1 MSLVFAV
8 IFDADIANG
17 VNPTQTAKCC
27 TVPLGDVSALTGV
40 DAVSATMTVV
50 NNLMGT
56 VDFRKG
62 PFKIRVYEAP
72 EGFNSKAVQEPVSFS
87 KEQIDALIKAKT
99 PEEAAAAI
107 GLGHKDKIWDGAA
120 ARYEEIR
127 RLEEEQAIL
136 EDYANADDII
146 RLHSKVKLDDFVD
159 DDSDSD
165 GDVHE
170 ELGVSKDCDS
180 DCDVDIGTGV
190 GF

>member
-27 TVPLGDVSALTGV
+27 TVPLGDVLALSGV

-50 NNLMGT
+50 NNLVGA

-72 EGFNSKAVQEPVSFS
+72 EGFDSKAVSEPKTGPVSFT
-87 KEQIDALIKAKT
+87 KEEIDALMNAKT

-107 GLGHKDKIWDGAA
+107 GLGP
-120 ARYEEIR
+120 
-127 RLEEEQAIL
+127 
-136 EDYANADDII
+136 DISVLFPDRI
-146 RLHSKVKLDDFVD
+146 SKLDEFMSN
-159 DDSDSD
+159 DSDSD

-170 ELGVSKDCDS
+170 ELGVSKA
-180 DCDVDIGTGV
+180 
-190 GF
+190 

>member
-17 VNPTQTAKCC
+17 INPTQTAKCC
-27 TVPLGDVSALTGV
+27 TVPLGDVAALTGV

-50 NNLMGT
+50 NTLVGT

-72 EGFNSKAVQEPVSFS
+72 EGFNSKAIQEPVSFT
-87 KEQIDALIKAKT
+87 KEQIDALMKAKT

-107 GLGHKDKIWDGAA
+107 GLGPQ
-120 ARYEEIR
+120 
-127 RLEEEQAIL
+127 EQAIL

-170 ELGVSKDCDS
+170 ELGVSKA
-180 DCDVDIGTGV
+180 
-190 GF
+190 

>member
-17 VNPTQTAKCC
+17 INPTQTAKCC
-27 TVPLGDVSALTGV
+27 TVPLGDVAALTGV

-50 NNLMGT
+50 NTLVGT

-72 EGFNSKAVQEPVSFS
+72 EGFNSKAIQEPVSFT
-87 KEQIDALIKAKT
+87 KEQIDALMKAKT

-107 GLGHKDKIWDGAA
+107 GL
-120 ARYEEIR
+120 
-127 RLEEEQAIL
+127 
-136 EDYANADDII
+136 
-146 RLHSKVKLDDFVD
+146 SKVKLDDFVD

-170 ELGVSKDCDS
+170 ELGVSKA
-180 DCDVDIGTGV
+180 
-190 GF
+190 

>member
-17 VNPTQTAKCC
+17 INPTQTAKCC
-27 TVPLGDVSALTGV
+27 TVPLGDVAALTGV

-50 NNLMGT
+50 NTLVGT

-72 EGFNSKAVQEPVSFS
+72 KGFNSKAVQEPVSFT
-87 KEQIDALIKAKT
+87 KEQIDALMKAKT

-107 GLGHKDKIWDGAA
+107 GL
-120 ARYEEIR
+120 
-127 RLEEEQAIL
+127 
-136 EDYANADDII
+136 
-146 RLHSKVKLDDFVD
+146 SKVKLDDFVD

-170 ELGVSKDCDS
+170 ELGVSKA
-180 DCDVDIGTGV
+180 
-190 GF
+190 